1 MNEERELTYKI
12 RGAIYKLYNAL
23 GPGLL
28 ESVYEE
34 ALAHDLRKMG
44 MTVARQQEVPI
55 LYDGETLKT
64 SLRLDMLVNDC
75 VIVELK
81 SVREMQNV
89 YRKQLLTYLRLKHL
103 HTGILVNFTTD
114 DIVTSTETIYNTKD

>member
-1 MNEERELTYKI
+1 MNEDRELTYKI

-34 ALAHDLRKMG
+34 ALTHDLVKMG
-44 MTVARQQEVPI
+44 LMVERQQEVPI
-55 LYDGETLKT
+55 LYDGEVLKT
-64 SLRLDMLVNDC
+64 PLRLDMLVNG
-75 VIVELK
+75 VIIIELK
-81 SVREMQNV
+81 SVKELQDV

-114 DIVTSTETIYNTKD
+114 DIVRSTETIYNTKD